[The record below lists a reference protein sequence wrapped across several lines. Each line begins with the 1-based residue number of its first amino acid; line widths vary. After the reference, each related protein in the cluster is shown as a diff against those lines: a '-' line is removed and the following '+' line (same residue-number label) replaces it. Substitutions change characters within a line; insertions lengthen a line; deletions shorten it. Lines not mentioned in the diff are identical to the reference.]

1 MLVPGIDGQRSPSL
15 DEDTSAALAVA
26 PCGAHIL
33 RQHAHAPERQLH
45 PGCARSSVQS
55 CTSTRTVVSSAQA
68 DLDLTRHRSGAHQ
81 RANPKGLRAHRT
93 GKGTPVRLT
102 RSRREALDQFSAA
115 MLARFG
121 EAGPDAASANDDGTP
136 SGLPFGEMLV
146 AKNFATQA
154 QVDAALVAQPGS
166 DKRLGEILID
176 THVLTAQDV
185 AMVLAAQLGLR
196 TIDLNRHE
204 IDTEA
209 AERLP
214 AELARELRAIPVAVQ
229 GERIFVAASDPVI
242 EGLETRLIET
252 LEAPVGLL
260 IAADDEMQWA
270 LDHVYSSNEA
280 IDGALRDFEDRAGA
294 RRKQN
299 AESAESVV
307 IEVDENAP
315 IVQVVNVILEQAV
328 RDRASDVHIEPQ
340 DDSCA
345 RPGPHRRR
353 AARAHDAPRGHG
365 PVRSSQ
371 PDQGHGRHEHRRAP
385 PAAGRPVRRSTVD
398 GRDLDVR
405 VATIVDRLR
414 REVRDATPRQDAR
427 RSTSSPSSACPTT
440 PTRRTRE
447 LIRSPYGM
455 VVCAGPTGSG
465 KTTTLYATLAEI
477 NDDAMQRDDDRGPGR
492 VRLPDDQPDP
502 DQRAGRRHVRRRPAS
517 RSSARTPTSILVGEI
532 RDVETARIAVQA
544 ALTGHFVLSSLHAT
558 DAASRAAPLP
568 RHGHRAVPDRV
579 VVARRRRPAARAPDL
594 PALHRGRTT
603 PTAEELAFYERCGG
617 TAEDDDVLARRGLQ
631 LLRQHRLPRPRRRV
645 RGAPGDRRDAAS

>member
-1 MLVPGIDGQRSPSL
+1 MLLLQSRLAAPTYFDNTLMHLSDTCIPGARVLQSSP
-15 DEDTSAALAVA
+15 
-26 PCGAHIL
+26 
-33 RQHAHAPERQLH
+33 
-45 PGCARSSVQS
+45 
-55 CTSTRTVVSSAQA
+55 CTSTRTEVSSAQA

-81 RANPKGLRAHRT
+81 RANPKGIRAHRT

-166 DKRLGEILID
+166 DKRLGEILVD

-229 GERIFVAASDPVI
+229 GERIYVAASDPVI

-315 IVQVVNVILEQAV
+315 IVKVVNVILEQAV

-340 DDSCA
+340 DGSLRVRVRTDGALHELMKLPAAMGRPA
-345 RPGPHRRR
+345 RLPGQG
-353 AARAHDAPRGHG
+353 AR
-365 PVRSSQ
+365 
-371 PDQGHGRHEHRRAP
+371 RHEHRRAP
-385 PAAGRPVRRSTVD
+385 PAAGRPD
-398 GRDLDVR
+398 
-405 VATIVDRLR
+405 
-414 REVRDATPRQDAR
+414 
-427 RSTSSPSSACPTT
+427 
-440 PTRRTRE
+440 
-447 LIRSPYGM
+447 
-455 VVCAGPTGSG
+455 
-465 KTTTLYATLAEI
+465 
-477 NDDAMQRDDDRGPGR
+477 
-492 VRLPDDQPDP
+492 
-502 DQRAGRRHVRRRPAS
+502 AGRPS
-517 RSSARTPTSILVGEI
+517 
-532 RDVETARIAVQA
+532 
-544 ALTGHFVLSSLHAT
+544 
-558 DAASRAAPLP
+558 
-568 RHGHRAVPDRV
+568 
-579 VVARRRRPAARAPDL
+579 PAATSTCAS
-594 PALHRGRTT
+594 
-603 PTAEELAFYERCGG
+603 
-617 TAEDDDVLARRGLQ
+617 
-631 LLRQHRLPRPRRRV
+631 RPRRPCSARC
-645 RGAPGDRRDAAS
+645 A